1 MRVGKGI
8 SIGETRMNEPINMN
22 VPVPED
28 LLLRVATLVPLLQR
42 DPNLAA
48 GGKVT
53 FTSALTLALSH
64 GLSTLEAEYSGG
76 AEPIE
81 KMEDH

>member
-1 MRVGKGI
+1 
-8 SIGETRMNEPINMN
+8 MNEPISMN

-28 LLLRVATLVPLLQR
+28 LLLRVAALVPLLQR
-42 DPNLAA
+42 DPNIAA

-53 FTSALTLALSH
+53 FTSAFSLALAR
-64 GLSTLEAEYSGG
+64 GLSTLEAEHAGR
-76 AEPIE
+76 AEPTE

>member
-1 MRVGKGI
+1 
-8 SIGETRMNEPINMN
+8 MNEPISMN

-28 LLLRVATLVPLLQR
+28 LLLRVAALVPLLQR
-42 DPNLAA
+42 DPNIAA

-53 FTSALTLALSH
+53 FTSAFSLALAR
-64 GLSTLEAEYSGG
+64 GLSTLEAEHAGR
-76 AEPIE
+76 AEPRE

>member
-1 MRVGKGI
+1 MTEPSSI
-8 SIGETRMNEPINMN
+8 SMS

-42 DPNLAA
+42 DPNITA

-53 FTSALTLALSH
+53 FTSALNLALDR
-64 GLSTLEAEYSGG
+64 GLSTLEAELSGG
-76 AEPIE
+76 PEPME
-81 KMEDH
+81 KMEAH

>member
-1 MRVGKGI
+1 
-8 SIGETRMNEPINMN
+8 MNEPISMN

-28 LLLRVATLVPLLQR
+28 LLLRVATLVLLLQR
-42 DPNLAA
+42 DPNIAA

-53 FTSALTLALSH
+53 FTSALCLVLER

-76 AEPIE
+76 AEPRE

>member
-1 MRVGKGI
+1 
-8 SIGETRMNEPINMN
+8 MNEPISMN

-42 DPNLAA
+42 DPHITA

-53 FTSALTLALSH
+53 FTSALCLALER
-64 GLSTLEAEYSGG
+64 GLSTLEAKHSGG
-76 AEPIE
+76 AESIE
-81 KMEDH
+81 AMEDH

>member
-1 MRVGKGI
+1 MSVGTGI
-8 SIGETRMNEPINMN
+8 ARGETRMNEPISMN

-42 DPNLAA
+42 DPNIAA

-53 FTSALTLALSH
+53 FTSALNLALAR
-64 GLSTLEAEYSGG
+64 GLSTLEAEHAGR

>member
-1 MRVGKGI
+1 
-8 SIGETRMNEPINMN
+8 MNETISLN

-28 LLLRVATLVPLLQR
+28 LLLRVAALVPLLQR
-42 DPNLAA
+42 DPNIPA

-53 FTSALTLALSH
+53 FTSALSLALER
-64 GLSTLEAEYSGG
+64 GLATLEAEHFGG
-76 AEPIE
+76 AEPME

>member
-1 MRVGKGI
+1 MSVGTGI
-8 SIGETRMNEPINMN
+8 ARGETRMNEPISMN

-28 LLLRVATLVPLLQR
+28 LLLRVAALVPLLQR
-42 DPNLAA
+42 DPNIAA

-53 FTSALTLALSH
+53 FTSAFSLALAR
-64 GLSTLEAEYSGG
+64 GLSTLEAEHAGR
-76 AEPIE
+76 AEPRE

>member
-1 MRVGKGI
+1 
-8 SIGETRMNEPINMN
+8 MNEPISMS

-42 DPNLAA
+42 DPNIAA

-53 FTSALTLALSH
+53 FTSALSLALER
-64 GLSTLEAEYSGG
+64 GLSMLEAEHSGG
-76 AEPIE
+76 AEPMAA
-81 KMEDH
+81 MEDH